1 MARISIDDLSEDE
14 EISQEEMDKVMGGYS
29 TLNTGGTSLNSP
41 QLSPDAFPG
50 DTFGTAPGGRFGSG
64 DTFCG

>member
-14 EISQEEMDKVMGGYS
+14 EISQEEMDRVLGGYS
-29 TLNTGGTSLNSP
+29 TLNTGGTSLTST
-41 QLSPDAFPG
+41 QLTNEAFPG
-50 DTFGTAPGGRFGSG
+50 DSWGTAPGGRFGSG